1 LDNIPRFSAI
11 GSPPDPGIEK
21 LPTLLAITLPDHN
34 DRFPDVPGLRVNALW
49 EAVFLFHKCAHTHLA
64 AQRIGQ
70 QGMHSWSLFNAY
82 HSAYLGAHGIMTL
95 LGVPTPDLG
104 SGQLVIDLFPEPL
117 KKKKVA
123 ATPMFQEFVVVRL
136 GSLSQRYL
144 WEAFQRVLKM
154 TEASCWDL
162 VLRNAL
168 IDVDFEDFSRPRNKY
183 LYRAAFWPP
192 LSDLM
197 ADTLLAD
204 FNKLFGE
211 NLDVA
216 DEGFLL
222 RLCFSVYRLFEQL
235 MTDLASQSGVIKEQL
250 DGSRI
255 FANAGLPAIEC
266 YTNFVSQVSAAGAA

>member
-1 LDNIPRFSAI
+1 
-11 GSPPDPGIEK
+11 
-21 LPTLLAITLPDHN
+21 
-34 DRFPDVPGLRVNALW
+34 
-49 EAVFLFHKCAHTHLA
+49 
-64 AQRIGQ
+64 
-70 QGMHSWSLFNAY
+70 
-82 HSAYLGAHGIMTL
+82 
-95 LGVPTPDLG
+95 
-104 SGQLVIDLFPEPL
+104 
-117 KKKKVA
+117 
-123 ATPMFQEFVVVRL
+123 
-136 GSLSQRYL
+136 
-144 WEAFQRVLKM
+144 
-154 TEASCWDL
+154 
-162 VLRNAL
+162 
-168 IDVDFEDFSRPRNKY
+168 
-183 LYRAAFWPP
+183 
-192 LSDLM
+192 M